1 MHCKTLAMA
10 ITLATCLTETVWAAP
25 SDLMDIYK
33 EAYLKDPVVLQSKA
47 TRDAA
52 FEAIDEATAALLPQI
67 DVVGSLTAATNSSQ
81 GESVDNRNA
90 QGGINLS
97 QAIWRHSAW
106 VSRTIAEKNAAQQDL
121 VYNDALQN
129 LIIRVSNAYF
139 GVLNAEDTLT
149 FAKANQEALRT
160 QLNEATRRFQVGL
173 IAETDQLEAQAAYD
187 LSTAQ
192 VISAENS
199 LINSYEEIR
208 LLIGR
213 PVTDLA
219 RLDAKRFSPEK
230 ITRDRQTILKSAEV
244 NNLSLQAAIV
254 ARDIAKD
261 NITLAMTGHEPTL
274 DLIGSL
280 STGYTDYSPEVPA
293 ASMTDGN
300 THGGSIGVQ
309 LNLPLYHGGATSS
322 QVSQAEQNYVAASE
336 AMELAHRTVVSNTN
350 NGYNNV
356 SAYISSVIAYE
367 QSVKSAES
375 ALAAT
380 RAGYEVGTRTMSD
393 VLDATQSFYN
403 AQQNLSAAR
412 FNYILSRL
420 NLLYTEGV
428 LQVEDIERVNRGL
441 IK

>member
-1 MHCKTLAMA
+1 MHCKTLALALA
-10 ITLATCLTETVWAAP
+10 IAGSLVQTASAAT

-47 TRDAA
+47 DRDAS
-52 FEAIDEATAALLPQI
+52 FEAISETTAALLPQI
-67 DVVGSLTAATNSSQ
+67 DVIGSLSAATNSSR
-81 GESVDNRNA
+81 GDSVDTKTA
-90 QGGINLS
+90 SGGINLS
-97 QAIWRHSAW
+97 QALWRHSSW
-106 VSRTIAEKNAAQQDL
+106 LNRTIAEKTAAQQDL

-149 FAKANQEALRT
+149 FARANQEALRT

-192 VISAENS
+192 VISAENN
-199 LINSYEEIR
+199 LINSYEDIR

-219 RLDAKRFSPEK
+219 KLDASRFSPEA
-230 ITRDRQTILKSAEV
+230 IQRERQVILKSAEV
-244 NNLSLQAAIV
+244 NNLSLQAAIIG
-254 ARDIAKD
+254 RDIAKD
-261 NITLAMTGHEPTL
+261 NISLAKTGHEPTL
-274 DLIGSL
+274 DLVGSL
-280 STGYTDYSPEVPA
+280 STAYNDYSPEVT
-293 ASMTDGN
+293 ASSMVDGN
-300 THGGSIGVQ
+300 THGGSIGLQ
-309 LNLPLYHGGATSS
+309 LNIPIFHGGATSS
-322 QVSQAEQNYVAASE
+322 QVAQAEQRYISASE
-336 AMELAHRTVVSNTN
+336 ALELTHRNVVANTN

-356 SAYISSVIAYE
+356 SANISSVRAYE
-367 QSVKSAES
+367 QTVKSAQS

-380 RAGYEVGTRTMSD
+380 RAGYEVGTRTMAD
-393 VLDATQSFYN
+393 VLDATQNFYS

-412 FNYILSRL
+412 YNYIISRL
-420 NLLYTEGV
+420 TLLYTEGI
-428 LQVEDIERVNRGL
+428 LQVKDIELVNKGL